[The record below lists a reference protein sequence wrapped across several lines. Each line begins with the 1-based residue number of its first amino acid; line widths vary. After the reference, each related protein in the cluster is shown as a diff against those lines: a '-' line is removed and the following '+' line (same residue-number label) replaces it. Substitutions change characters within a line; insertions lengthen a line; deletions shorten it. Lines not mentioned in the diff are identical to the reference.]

1 MYGSGTLAASGKNT
15 GFGSRMFVYEVVGL
29 GQNGVTDQLNYP
41 IRESGSFHITV
52 PYERMNQEMRRITRL
67 GGKIVSIK
75 PLNADNANNSQEV
88 KATSKT
94 ESQQT
99 TENNK
104 SKSMTEAKSK
114 KGKKDVPV
122 NTYKP
127 KQPLIG
133 RCIENEELVQE
144 GGIGIVRHV
153 NLDISDSD
161 LRYLEGQSIGIIP
174 PGEDENGKPHKLR
187 LYSIASTRHGDKG
200 DDNTVALCVRE
211 LVYQHPETGET
222 VYGVCSSYLCHL
234 EPGAEVQITG
244 PVGKNML
251 LPDDPNATIIMMAT
265 GTGIAPYRAYLWR
278 MFREQHED
286 YKFNG
291 FAWLIFGVPKTP
303 NILYK
308 EDLEELQEK
317 YPDNFRLTYALSRE
331 QKNAEGEKMY
341 IQNRV
346 AEHSGELWELMQKE
360 NTHTYICG
368 LKGMEDGIDE
378 VMAAEADKHGV
389 DWSEFQRQMKK
400 AKRWHVETY

>member
-153 NLDISDSD
+153 NL
-161 LRYLEGQSIGIIP
+161 E
-174 PGEDENGKPHKLR
+174 
-187 LYSIASTRHGDKG
+187 
-200 DDNTVALCVRE
+200 
-211 LVYQHPETGET
+211 
-222 VYGVCSSYLCHL
+222 
-234 EPGAEVQITG
+234 
-244 PVGKNML
+244 
-251 LPDDPNATIIMMAT
+251 
-265 GTGIAPYRAYLWR
+265 
-278 MFREQHED
+278 F
-286 YKFNG
+286 
-291 FAWLIFGVPKTP
+291 LIV
-303 NILYK
+303 
-308 EDLEELQEK
+308 
-317 YPDNFRLTYALSRE
+317 
-331 QKNAEGEKMY
+331 
-341 IQNRV
+341 
-346 AEHSGELWELMQKE
+346 
-360 NTHTYICG
+360 ICG
-368 LKGMEDGIDE
+368 I
-378 VMAAEADKHGV
+378 
-389 DWSEFQRQMKK
+389 
-400 AKRWHVETY
+400 